1 MNLTLA
7 MAGMTPLAWAAVVD
21 ALAIAT
27 ILLVRPYG
35 RASQPAAEQVA
46 GPGSGD
52 SPCDSP
58 CWETLF
64 LYGEAS
70 TVILPCNCPDS
81 RPL

>member
-21 ALAIAT
+21 ALAVAA
-27 ILLVRPYG
+27 ILLLRSCG
-35 RASQPAAEQVA
+35 RASQPAAEQITA
-46 GPGSGD
+46 LGSGD
-52 SPCDSP
+52 NP

-70 TVILPCNCPDS
+70 TVILPRNCPDS

>member
-1 MNLTLA
+1 MNLTFS

-21 ALAIAT
+21 AVAIAA

-35 RASQPAAEQVA
+35 RAPQPAAEQIA
-46 GPGSGD
+46 ERTSGD
-52 SPCDSP
+52 NP

-70 TVILPCNCPDS
+70 TVILPCDCPGS
-81 RPL
+81 RSP